1 MNTKK
6 LTAVLTAL
14 TLTTAVTGAQEA
26 PDPDAHGD
34 PYIPVGILAVNP
46 TFVQTGVKPNLD
58 WGIEYPSLFED
69 LAVVST
75 SGGITTTQLV
85 EAEIRVNGACFNC
98 GMTNG
103 KELPVAVWV
112 RLHGEGNAWNLIFS
126 GDAYAVD
133 PSKVLFKQWLDPGSQ
148 IDIAARGQTESGAW
162 YPVVWTV
169 EDSIK
174 VAHLANGASVPDS
187 VLTDFASGDLESFT
201 TAILSDDAM
210 TAEIGPKDMV
220 YLFELSSNEPDEP
233 CFDLQDAVVSVHF
246 KTKNNN
252 GHGNNEDGIDVSN
265 PGESKDDEVDT
276 LYEGGEFL
284 VDEFGNRVDEFGHL
298 LTDEDGN
305 PITEG
310 YDDLVYID
318 DEKKTV
324 VTP

>member
-6 LTAVLTAL
+6 SIAALAVL

-26 PDPDAHGD
+26 PDPNAHGD
-34 PYIPVGILAVNP
+34 PYIPVGTLAVNP

-112 RLHGEGNAWNLIFS
+112 RIHGEGNAWNLIFF
-126 GDAYAVD
+126 GDAYAVN
-133 PSKVLFKQWLDPGSQ
+133 PSEVLFKQWLDPGSE
-148 IDIAARGQTESGAW
+148 IDIATRGQTESGAW

-174 VAHLANGASVPDS
+174 VAHLTNGASVPDS
-187 VLTDFASGDLESFT
+187 VLTDFASGEVESFT
-201 TAILSDDAM
+201 TAILSDDGM
-210 TAEIGPKDMV
+210 TAEVGPKDMV

-233 CFDLQDAVVSVHF
+233 CFDLQDVVVSVKF

-252 GHGNNEDGIDVSN
+252 GHGNNVDGVDVSN
-265 PGESKDDEVDT
+265 PGESKIGEDTPYVFDGEYWRDAEGNAVD
-276 LYEGGEFL
+276 
-284 VDEFGNRVDEFGHL
+284 V
-298 LTDEDGN
+298 DGN
-305 PITEG
+305 LLETASDGDE
-310 YDDLVYID
+310 VYID
-318 DEKKTV
+318 DEKKNL